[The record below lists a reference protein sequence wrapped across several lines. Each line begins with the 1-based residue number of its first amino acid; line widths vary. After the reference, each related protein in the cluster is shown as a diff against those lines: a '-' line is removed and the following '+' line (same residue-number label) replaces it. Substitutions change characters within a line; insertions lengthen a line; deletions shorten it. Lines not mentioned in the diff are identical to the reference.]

1 MTRARR
7 RAGAALAIAV
17 GLAVG
22 GCQRMSP
29 DGVLD
34 CPTPVTFV
42 EQPARAG
49 DATGRPESEAIDIAL
64 RRHPT
69 QGSEEIVQIDD
80 QTFSSVVDGS
90 ERLVI
95 SLERLENGNV
105 FVSQIRGCG

>member
-1 MTRARR
+1 MTKVRR
-7 RAGAALAIAV
+7 RVHVALV
-17 GLAVG
+17 LTLSLAVG

-34 CPTPVTFV
+34 CPSPVTFV
-42 EQPARAG
+42 EQPARAEG
-49 DATGRPESEAIDIAL
+49 APGWPESEAIDIAL
-64 RRHPT
+64 RRHPA
-69 QGSEEIVQIDD
+69 QGTEEIVEIDD

-95 SLERLENGNV
+95 SLEPLDDGNV